1 MIVTGATKKPAQYLG
16 NTARARNRAPGWS
29 TALATVL
36 RSKVTGKPDRM
47 APENVVAHVVETS
60 RRLSRQ
66 DGSPCAV
73 HAVALYRIAYQ
84 QLWARYE
91 RESIPFMASDEE
103 GGCS

>member
-1 MIVTGATKKPAQYLG
+1 M
-16 NTARARNRAPGWS
+16 
-29 TALATVL
+29 ATVL
-36 RSKVTGKPDRM
+36 RSKIVGKSDRM
-47 APENVVAHVVETS
+47 APENVMEHIVETS

-103 GGCS
+103 GVIS